1 MYMYLCMYV
10 CMYHVFIIPV
20 CIQSNVLPCRE
31 VVNELQ
37 GKIGTKIFEA
47 ALSGKILESE
57 NFLNNEDRVKLKRCI
72 FASQVYESVMCVYV
86 YVSIINIC
94 LEIEF
99 TYVYICI

>member
-1 MYMYLCMYV
+1 MSYVYVFVYV

-72 FASQVYESVMCVYV
+72 FASQVHESVMCVYV
-86 YVSIINIC
+86 YVSI
-94 LEIEF
+94 
-99 TYVYICI
+99 TYVWKLSLHMYT